1 MRNDDLAFLYQ
12 EVWKAASSA
21 ERSALAGTANLK
33 NDADPAEIFGAIPR
47 AAERIPPMFS
57 RMLWDELEPEPIRRI
72 ELADV
77 RLSEPVSRALQL
89 AFAHELGERIDR
101 AIARLGGEE
110 NAVVSQG
117 ELEAAAEAEGV
128 HWQVLSYAL
137 SRESEAGA
145 SY

>member
-33 NDADPAEIFGAIPR
+33 HDADPAEIFSTIPR
-47 AAERIPPMFS
+47 TAARIPAMFS

-101 AIARLGGEE
+101 AIARLAGTEE
-110 NAVVSQG
+110 EAISQAK
-117 ELEAAAEAEGV
+117 LEAAAEAEGL

-137 SRESEAGA
+137 SRESEPEANN
-145 SY
+145 